1 VFCSTCGK
9 TLSQGAKFCAECGAV
24 TTEPGAAPAVAPV
37 VPVPGV
43 PARKPLSGLHGA
55 LIAIG
60 LLAFAFALG
69 SFAGTLGMGLVLLS
83 MLVTSVWAAFD
94 SSSLRLREY
103 TTKLAAHPVVLAIEM
118 LLLWIITFP
127 WYLVVR
133 SKIRAGQLDKRER
146 PVRLGLAVLGAY
158 VGFMMIVALGSA
170 ALFMSA
176 GSSVKGIWQQSDSQL
191 AAANTAVP
199 SQTTAVADPAA
210 VSFAGTYN
218 MKRTATN
225 IGGDNGQT
233 QDQPMTGSLEI
244 VQRPGGRIAFNL
256 NAAFVVDAASGN
268 VHTGELDGEAEVR
281 NGEAVYAYDHGEY
294 DKCSITMRFATDRID
309 VKQEQT
315 CGFGT
320 GVDANG
326 TYVKISSEIPK
337 LAKQ

>member
-1 VFCSTCGK
+1 MFCSNCGK
-9 TLSQGAKFCAECGAV
+9 TVNDGAHFCAECGAV
-24 TTEPGAAPAVAPV
+24 TTEPGGAPAVAPV
-37 VPVPGV
+37 APVPSV

-133 SKIRAGQLDKRER
+133 SKIQAGQLDKRER

-176 GSSVKGIWQQSDSQL
+176 GSSVKGIWQQSDSQV
-191 AAANTAVP
+191 AAVNTAVP

-210 VSFAGTYN
+210 VSFTGTYN
-218 MKRTATN
+218 MKRDAKN
-225 IGGDNGQT
+225 VGDSGQT
-233 QDQPMTGSLEI
+233 QDQTTTGSLEM
-244 VQRPGGRIAFNL
+244 VERSVGKIAFSL
-256 NAAFVVDAASGN
+256 NAALVVNVASGD
-268 VHTGELDGEAEVR
+268 VRTGDLEGEVEIR
-281 NGEAVYAYDHGEY
+281 NGEAVYAYDHGDY
-294 DKCSITMRFATDRID
+294 DKCSITMKFAADRIEL
-309 VKQEQT
+309 KQEQT
-315 CGFGT
+315 CGFGA
-320 GVDANG
+320 GVDASG
-326 TYVKISSEIPK
+326 TYVKISSEVPK
-337 LAKQ
+337 LPKQQ